1 MTRSEYIK
9 SLVDQGLSRE
19 EIHAKLAEFDGAG
32 KQQDPAN
39 VEPAAGS
46 NNTGSSSDPGSSAS
60 QEELTPF
67 TQKNKDYITQR
78 NAFIDGTHKSVV
90 NFPHM
95 QKLTKKEREQ
105 MVDKFIKPPEISQF
119 SQKIGL
125 DQEGKTQ
132 YSQTEFFNEFENK
145 INAVLDNKYEVT
157 RDKEGNVQ
165 DVRDKNKEEEYDAAL
180 GEGMFGIKD
189 MQKRKVAISNKE
201 IGDAIFD
208 VVEKEFIQ
216 KDPLIVRKQGEHA
229 EKIRPQ
235 MEAFQEELLNK
246 YQSSFTSDPKV
257 NEQIYEKMNE
267 EFMAKY
273 NELNSTLYDDPQ
285 IQARFQEYNKVAE
298 GYANKMD
305 KKIGR
310 FRDPSLKFYDKTG
323 YLGDLLEGLDIG
335 LTGMFQGFRGVNLNK
350 QEKDVS
356 YTQAKLLRLQEQLKK
371 DPSKGDV
378 EGEYITGTET
388 IDVGTDDQY
397 TKVKKKKGTLNSLIK
412 ETEAQLAEETAE
424 YEKVLDTYMKQMD
437 RQALFNQYSVTQGE
451 VGLDDVLGTIGSV
464 APYMGVALI
473 PYAGAPLVAAS
484 SYGNSRQDILA
495 NQMSEKL
502 KKDVAELTVEDY
514 ITFAKNNEE
523 DINEFFVASGA
534 AAMAYL
540 ERIGATR
547 VAKKFTKA
555 VGLGQAN
562 KITYGSLLKGHYRKF
577 AEGFGAQASNAGFS
591 GLFEGGTEALQEV
604 ITGTSDYFAD
614 GSINDKSISHA
625 FNDNK
630 YLDGAELKEAA
641 AAGALVG
648 LLMPG
653 LGGIAKQTT
662 VELRTAARMYS
673 AKFRPSNNP
682 ARAEAFFNTIKQ
694 ELDRRLQSGD
704 IDKAEY
710 DAEVDYMQGLY
721 AKSLKIKGN
730 LNADTSME
738 IFDLMAERDLNKE
751 TLADP
756 NTDESAHAGIKAR
769 IAELNA
775 EIQNKQGV
783 SFVESGIQQMKE
795 LGVTEDLDI
804 VSDKSQQQLEQEF
817 KNNKDAVRTSF
828 GWYDP
833 STNKMY
839 VNSEL
844 ANTKGNVTTAQHEY
858 LHPITKALIKSG
870 KLKKETI
877 LDMVN
882 KYDKS
887 GYVQSRIDSNKET
900 YTEEYLNKN
909 LDEYIALFGEGVIDG
924 QINIEENF
932 SGVKNFFRNLLGKAL
947 PKTNI
952 DFETAA
958 GLKNF
963 ISEYSKS
970 EREGKLTDKFLDSLG
985 DTKIEAGEGGLAA
998 SAVESIVDESN
1009 GNVQIAVDRSL
1020 SRTKDGR
1027 MVDMDKVPLHE
1038 SKFGDAIGGVVEQQT
1053 QKLFDKIPEDLTKV
1067 LGDTRQEAR
1076 TRYKDALVG
1085 KAATIMQREWNPAKQ
1100 KGQTMD
1106 SWLTQLIIQR
1116 SQSLAS
1122 ELGIED
1128 TFKSD
1133 IGDAQNITQD
1143 DFGGRGT
1150 QQKDDELIIASDV
1163 IFNIESKSET
1173 YNKILNKVKDILKQ
1187 KTYVKT
1193 RKVKGKTVKEEVTMD
1208 FNNPNLRKDLNQIFA
1223 KEIRKILV
1231 QEGLIP
1237 KNVDDYKAF
1246 LKRKKK
1252 AIFSKMSQD
1261 LINNRYSDLVTKVVD
1276 RMSRTESK
1284 TALNV
1289 KNLNAGNAQFVKNN
1303 IDSDAFVEY
1312 FTPRGRKESLGQVLA
1327 AELANDFTN
1336 MAMGDPEVLK
1346 ERETLGLNK
1355 GKAQNETAQQAMARA
1370 VQRPTDLVFSKM
1382 AAEKSVGNEA
1392 DVRDY
1397 NKIIKVF
1404 KSKDFIDDLGKYASD
1419 PSGGKNGNIPGI
1431 IRNHL
1436 IKAGLE
1442 NTSRKEIGTIAQQ
1455 MVPQIL
1461 KTDIEANL
1469 DIENAGEVVA
1479 GYLLNKHMGSREVIS
1494 VKAGVQDGFDKFDLD
1509 VVNNGR
1515 KGVKTVTE
1523 AIIDGEIYDEKGKP
1537 IKLKSKKENLK
1548 LINRSYVNPGG
1559 MAGFEAKTPGVT
1571 PSDIK
1576 VKSSEVKTKI
1586 RDGKKKSRTSLF
1598 LNESDINNNVNSVGN
1613 QNTLT
1618 SDLGKKD
1625 IYRNDN
1631 NADIDPENYK
1641 TVRDDGIKA
1650 RKILK
1655 DYIDDMRLLVKHGYI
1670 THKQARIMIE
1680 SQFQDTGGLGRQ
1692 AAVLTYVPTKG
1703 MQQVLSLLG
1712 LEKDAFVFE
1721 HMIPANN
1728 IATLAFNYIVNGSK
1742 KSKSDF
1748 DKELDNYKS
1757 AIIPEILDKKLKAA
1771 GVQSI
1776 MGIKH
1781 KIGQDPLNTR
1791 YKNTFDFIEVH
1802 DLENGGTIGSN
1813 NFVFS
1818 KEYDRAK
1825 IMDKAL
1831 EMARRKDAPQ
1841 KGITVMDFDDTVAKT
1856 QSMIGV
1862 TMPDGKTSKIN
1873 ATQFAK
1879 TSDQLLEQGAK
1890 FDFSDFN
1897 KVKKGTKGPLFD
1909 KIKERVEQFGNKD
1922 VFILTARP
1930 QQAAPAIK
1938 KFLADNGVDIPIE
1951 NITGLEDGSP
1961 QAKADFMIAKAAEG
1975 YNDFYFADDHIGN
1988 VKAVKEVLEVVD
2000 VKTRNELA
2008 GPNIVFS
2015 KDGAKSKR
2023 FNEILEETKGVKKE
2037 AVFSDAAGKARGAK
2051 KGRFNIFIPPSAED
2065 LMGLMYQ
2072 FMGKGKQG
2080 EAHKE
2085 FFQEVILRPLVR
2097 GIDSVNRAK
2106 QSLRNDYEAV
2116 KKEMKSTHKRL
2127 REDSGYNNF
2136 TNDVAVRVYLWTK
2149 NGFDMTKFGLSKTDI
2164 GRLTRLVEKDADLL
2178 AYATKISAIT
2188 KLDKGY
2194 IDPTDDW
2201 LGSSIGLDIQSI
2213 NQSIKRAEHLK
2224 EFNEN
2229 IDEVFSPENKN
2240 KIRAI
2245 YGDNF
2250 VEALEDIIYRVKNGT
2265 NRNFGSNRLVNNF
2278 MNWINSATGTIMF
2291 LNSRSA
2297 TLQTISFANFVNYSD
2312 NNILAAAKAF
2322 SNQSQFWQDFGTI
2335 FNSDFLKQRRGGM
2348 QQDVNW
2354 QEIADAVKGAKNP
2367 VRRAISLLLEKGF
2380 IMTQIADS
2388 FAIALGGSTF
2398 YRNRIGTYLK
2408 QGMSQA
2414 DAEAQAFLDMQQTA
2428 EETQQSGRPD
2438 LISQQ
2443 QASPLGRLILAFQ
2456 NVTMQYNR
2464 KAKKEILDIIN
2475 GRREPGVESY
2485 TKSTAIKLSRI
2496 TYYVGMQNFVFNAM
2510 QQALFAM
2517 MFDDETEDEEQE
2529 RYKGIANG
2537 MADSVL
2543 RGMGISGAI
2552 VATLKNMA
2560 MRFHKEAN
2568 KPGGRADYAYVL
2580 IEGINV
2586 SPPVGSKARKIYSAL
2601 QTYKFNRREIARKG
2615 FSLDNPAYEAIANV
2629 ISAATNIP
2637 TDRLFYKIESIGQM
2651 LDAETQAWQRIALA
2665 LGWRDWQLGITERG
2679 RRKVPGLNQS
2689 SGTLRQGNLRT
2700 GNLRLGKIRD

>member
-1 MTRSEYIK
+1 MTRREYMK
-9 SLVDQGLSRE
+9 SLIDQGLSRE
-19 EIHAKLAEFDGAG
+19 QIHAKLAEFDGAG

-39 VEPAAGS
+39 VEPAVGS
-46 NNTGSSSDPGSSAS
+46 NNTGSSSDPGSSVS

-67 TQKNKDYITQR
+67 TQKNKDYVTQR
-78 NAFIDGTHKSVV
+78 NAFIDGTHESVQS
-90 NFPHM
+90 PHM
-95 QKLTKKEREQ
+95 KKLTKKQREQ
-105 MVDKFIKPPEISQF
+105 LVDKFIKPPEILQF
-119 SQKIGL
+119 SKKTGL

-165 DVRDKNKEEEYDAAL
+165 DVRDKNKPEYDAAQ
-180 GEGMFGIKD
+180 GQGMFGIKD
-189 MQKRKVAISNKE
+189 MQKVAISNKE

-216 KDPLIVRKQGEHA
+216 KDPLIIRKQEEHA

-246 YQSSFTSDPKV
+246 YQRNFTSDPKV

-273 NELNSTLYDDPQ
+273 NELNSVLYDDPQ
-285 IQARFQEYNKVAE
+285 VQARFQEYNKVAE

-310 FRDPSLKFYDKTG
+310 FRDPVLKFYDKTG
-323 YLGDLLEGLDIG
+323 YLGEIVEGIDKAV
-335 LTGMFQGFRGVNLNK
+335 TGMYQGFQGVNLNK

-356 YTQAKLLRLQEQLKK
+356 YTQAKLLKLQEQLKK

-378 EGEYITGTET
+378 EGEYITGVEE
-388 IDVGTDDQY
+388 IEVGTDDQY

-424 YEKVLDTYMKQMD
+424 YEKVLDNYMKTMD
-437 RQALFNQYSVTQGE
+437 RQALFNKRSITQGE
-451 VGLDDVLGTIGSV
+451 VGLDDILGTIGNV
-464 APYMGVALI
+464 LPYMGVALI
-473 PYAGAPLVAAS
+473 PYVGAPLIAAS

-495 NQMSEKL
+495 NQMSKKL
-502 KKDVAELTVEDY
+502 GKEVPELTVEDY
-514 ITFAKNNEE
+514 INFAKNNEE
-523 DINEFFVASGA
+523 DINETFVGMGA
-534 AAMAYL
+534 LGMAYL
-540 ERIGATR
+540 ERIGATK

-562 KITYGSLLKGHYRKF
+562 KVTYGSLLKGHYKKF

-591 GLFEGGTEALQEV
+591 GFFEAGTEALQEV
-604 ITGTSDYFAD
+604 MTGTSDYFSD
-614 GSINDKSISHA
+614 GSINDKSITHA
-625 FNDNK
+625 FNDNP
-630 YLDGAELKEAA
+630 YLDPSELKEAA
-641 AAGALVG
+641 AAGGLVG
-648 LLMPG
+648 VLMPG

-682 ARAEAFFNTIKQ
+682 ARAEAFFDTIKQ

-756 NTDESAHAGIKAR
+756 NTDESAHAGIKTR

-795 LGVTEDLDI
+795 LGVTEDMEI
-804 VSDKSQQQLEQEF
+804 ISDKSQAELEEQF
-817 KNNKDAVRTSF
+817 KNNKDQVRGSF
-828 GWYDP
+828 GFYDP
-833 STNKMY
+833 VNNKLY
-839 VNSEL
+839 VNSEF
-844 ANTKGNVTTAQHEY
+844 ANFKGNVTTAQHEF
-858 LHPITKALIKSG
+858 LHPITKALIKAG
-870 KLKKETI
+870 KIKKETI
-877 LDMVN
+877 LEMVN
-882 KYDKS
+882 KYDTN
-887 GYVQSRIDSNKET
+887 GYVQSRIDKSDV
-900 YTEEYLNKN
+900 YTDEYMDKN
-909 LDEYIALFGEGVIDG
+909 LDEYLAMFGEGVIDG

-947 PKTNI
+947 PKSNI

-963 ISEYSKS
+963 ISEYAKS
-970 EREGKLTDKFLDSLG
+970 DREGKLSDKFIKSLG
-985 DTKIEAGEGGLAA
+985 DTKVGSTQGDLTS

-1053 QKLFDKIPEDLTKV
+1053 QRLFDKIPEDLTKV
-1067 LGDTRQEAR
+1067 LDEDRQKAR

-1122 ELGIED
+1122 ELGIES

-1133 IGDAQNITQD
+1133 IGDAQNVTQD
-1143 DFGGRGT
+1143 EGGRVT
-1150 QQKDDELIIASDV
+1150 QQKDDELIIASES

-1173 YNKILNKVKDILKQ
+1173 YNKILNKVKNILKQ

-1284 TALNV
+1284 KALNV

-1355 GKAQNETAQQAMARA
+1355 GKAQNETAKQAMARA

-1404 KSKDFIDDLGKYASD
+1404 KSKDFIDDLDKYASD
-1419 PSGGKNGNIPGI
+1419 PSGSKNGNIPGI

-1494 VKAGVQDGFDKFDLD
+1494 VKAGVQDGFDKFDLN

-1523 AIIDGEIYDEKGKP
+1523 AIMDGEIYDEKGNKV
-1537 IKLKSKKENLK
+1537 KLATNPKNLK
-1548 LINRSYVNPGG
+1548 LINRAYINPGG
-1559 MAGFEAKTPGVT
+1559 MAGFIAKIANLIPK
-1571 PSDIK
+1571 DIK
-1576 VKSSEVKTKI
+1576 VKLSEVKIKI
-1586 RDGKKKSRTSLF
+1586 VDGKRKSRTSLF
-1598 LNESDINNNVNSVGN
+1598 LNEADFRNNVSNLDG

-1631 NADIDPENYK
+1631 NADTDPNDYK
-1641 TVRDDGIKA
+1641 TVREDGIKA
-1650 RKILK
+1650 RKILQ
-1655 DYIDDMRLLVKHGYI
+1655 DYINDMRLLVKHGYI

-1692 AAVLTYVPTKG
+1692 AAVLTYIPTKG

-1742 KSKSDF
+1742 KSKLDF
-1748 DKELDNYKS
+1748 ENELANYKS
-1757 AIIPEILDKKLKAA
+1757 AIIPEVLDKKLKAA

-1802 DLENGGTIGSN
+1802 DLENGGTVGSN

-1825 IMDKAL
+1825 VMDKAL

-1841 KGITVMDFDDTVAKT
+1841 KGITVMDFDDTIAKT
-1856 QSMIGV
+1856 QSMISV
-1862 TMPDGKTSKIN
+1862 TMPDGTVSKIN

-1897 KVKKGTKGPLFD
+1897 TVKKGTKGPLFD

-2037 AVFSDAAGKARGAK
+2037 SIFSEAAGKARGAK

-2127 REDSGYNNF
+2127 REDSGYNSF

-2250 VEALEDIIYRVKNGT
+2250 VEALEDIIYRIKNGT

-2322 SNQSQFWQDFGTI
+2322 GNQSQFWQDFGTI

-2388 FAIALGGSTF
+2388 FAIALGGATF
-2398 YRNRIGTYLK
+2398 YRNRTNTYKK
-2408 QGMSQA
+2408 QGMSQV
-2414 DAEAQAFLDMQQTA
+2414 DAEARAFLDMQQTA

-2485 TKSTAIKLSRI
+2485 TKSTAIKISRI

-2586 SPPVGSKARKIYSAL
+2586 SPPVGSKARKVYSAL

-2615 FSLDNPAYEAIANV
+2615 FSLDNPAYEAIANI
-2629 ISAATNIP
+2629 ISAGTNIP
-2637 TDRLFYKIESIGQM
+2637 TDRLFYKIESIGQI

-2700 GNLRLGKIRD
+2700 GNLRLGKIRE